1 MINEFFDKF
10 RHEQKYLISKA
21 EVELI
26 KSRVTNLLLPDS
38 HTDDEG
44 SYTVRSLYFDNYAD
58 RCFYENEDGTEP
70 REKFRIRIY
79 NGSDERIT
87 LECKRKEHGMTL
99 KKSCPLTLEQT
110 GALIKGKILPDI
122 NNQPPLLRRLTV
134 GMLTERLAPKII
146 VEYERMPFI
155 YKNGNVRVTLDL
167 NVSSCADIQSFLN
180 KTINKRPI
188 MPKELELLEV
198 KFDEYLPDFIHKNL
212 SLGNLRQTAFSKY
225 YLCRKY
231 KL

>member
-1 MINEFFDKF
+1 MKNEFFSKF

-26 KSRVTNLLLPDS
+26 KNRVNNLLLPDS
-38 HTDDEG
+38 HTDEQG
-44 SYTVRSLYFDNYAD
+44 SYTIRSLYFDNYAN
-58 RCFYENEDGTEP
+58 RYFYENENGTEP

-79 NGSDERIT
+79 NGSLERIT

-99 KKSCPLTLEQT
+99 KTSCPLTQAQAES
-110 GALIKGKILPDI
+110 LIKGRVIPDI
-122 NNQPPLLRRLTV
+122 SSQPPLLRRLTL
-134 GMLTERLAPKII
+134 GMMTEKLAPKII
-146 VEYERMPFI
+146 VEYERIPFV

-167 NVSSCADIQSFLN
+167 NVASSSDVGSFLN
-180 KTINKRPI
+180 KTITKRPI

-198 KFDEYLPDFIHKNL
+198 KFDEYLPDFIYKNL